1 MALITPPSYYDLSL
15 YSDSLTLIRM
25 AIETYFAN
33 NLLRSDLSRVIFAS
47 ENYAFRQR
55 LNLKSKNGNP
65 SIQELDLPFMR
76 YFWTGNWQIDDR
88 PAVQNA
94 TAGLVG
100 FPDSSIGFQ
109 NIRFLQGQII
119 FNCTAFFSR
128 TDDAQLAYETL
139 IWIQNPAP
147 QQFSYGPLTYLGYA
161 IKIPILFEVENI
173 QWMPSYNETE
183 WLEKAHIVPINFD
196 IHLRSM
202 IMSQIPQ
209 TPQSSTFFVQDSP
222 VITKNVLL
230 DFLSYKFQNSYY
242 DQSNYTRE
250 VQGVFTADPELLG
263 IVSTEDITANS
274 ITVTWAYNQ
283 AVMPYYTENTV
294 VINVNGA
301 DNYTAPMNQL
311 SYILTDLHSDSTYN
325 ITVWFTSDTG
335 NITKYTTQAT
345 TLAGE
350 NGVEIPGI
358 IGYT

>member
-47 ENYAFRQR
+47 EQYAFRQR

-65 SIQELDLPFMR
+65 SIQELDLPYMR

-94 TAGLVG
+94 TAGLMG
-100 FPDSSIGFQ
+100 FPDESIGFQ

-147 QQFSYGPLTYLGYA
+147 QQFSYGSLTYKGYA
-161 IKIPILFEVENI
+161 IKIPILFEVEDI
-173 QWMPSYNETE
+173 QWMPAYNETE
-183 WLEKAHIVPINFD
+183 WLEKAHIIPINFN
-196 IHLRSM
+196 IHLRST

-209 TPQSSTFFVQDSP
+209 TPQSSTFWVDSPP
-222 VITKNVLL
+222 VITENVLL
-230 DFLSYKFQNSYY
+230 DFLSYKFQNTFY
-242 DQSNYTRE
+242 DQSNYNRE
-250 VQGVFTADPELLG
+250 VQGIFTADPELLG
-263 IVSTEDITANS
+263 IVETENITANS
-274 ITVTWAYNQ
+274 LTVTWAYNQ

-301 DNYTAPMNQL
+301 DNFTAPMNQL